1 MPHSY
6 QDNNRSNITCYPILY
21 KNNITP
27 KEHDVNWSLKPL
39 RNWSVLCMFYFESV
53 KKYFQRNRFSGNM
66 KIRNRT
72 QTFIVL
78 IELEICSVC
87 DILLR
92 ERRI

>member
-1 MPHSY
+1 MDKIQKYHRGRIRNVS
-6 QDNNRSNITCYPILY
+6 PIRE
-21 KNNITP
+21 NPNMDS
-27 KEHDVNWSLKPL
+27 HRLK
-39 RNWSVLCMFYFESV
+39 SV